1 MKKIYALALGCAA
14 LLATSSCSDDKFTDQ
29 YQDPSKTQT
38 VSCPALMVGVWQ
50 ASNTWMNPVY
60 YRYYVSSTTSG
71 LFSGVIGHTNSKDR
85 FAGAGQGYFNERW
98 KNFYTLSSSTECWKP
113 IQQPSGRRKRRLS
126 YLLLAGTYSN
136 GRTTL

>member
-98 KNFYTLSSSTECWKP
+98 RNFYNTVTQYRVLETEFNNLP
-113 IQQPSGRRKRRLS
+113 GRRKRRTIVS
-126 YLLLAGTYSN
+126 SSCWDV
-136 GRTTL
+136 R

>member
-85 FAGAGQGYFNERW
+85 FAGAGQGYFNESWR
-98 KNFYTLSSSTECWKP
+98 NF
-113 IQQPSGRRKRRLS
+113 
-126 YLLLAGTYSN
+126 
-136 GRTTL
+136 

>member
-60 YRYYVSSTTSG
+60 
-71 LFSGVIGHTNSKDR
+71 
-85 FAGAGQGYFNERW
+85 
-98 KNFYTLSSSTECWKP
+98 C
-113 IQQPSGRRKRRLS
+113 RLS
-126 YLLLAGTYSN
+126 TQRLIIFL
-136 GRTTL
+136 

>member
-1 MKKIYALALGCAA
+1 MHSHLDVA

-60 YRYYVSSTTSG
+60 YRYYVSSTHFRPILRS
-71 LFSGVIGHTNSKDR
+71 DR
-85 FAGAGQGYFNERW
+85 
-98 KNFYTLSSSTECWKP
+98 
-113 IQQPSGRRKRRLS
+113 S
-126 YLLLAGTYSN
+126 YKQ
-136 GRTTL
+136 